1 MPWIDSLDWT
11 ALNSLRRYPIREGAS
26 AQSNDEY
33 FNIPDTLI
41 TDFSLSASSNVEDR
55 FYISRIFNKLTSVSI
70 EISDWGGTVVGT
82 FNAVASDIKDA
93 VYYLT
98 ATPNYVGA
106 NGKITIG
113 TLDDLSS
120 QPVGSFAFARSATEL
135 EPRTISP
142 GLRGIDRMVFIDAQN
157 ADGYYLTGN
166 ISLISR
172 ENLKFSIDP
181 DDANGVVLDVGDNLG
196 LNKQCAVTNCIKSIN
211 GVKPDPVNGN
221 ISLLGVDCLTVL
233 SNADY
238 SLEIEDSCCS
248 PCVGC
253 NDLEELTQRLTSLE
267 NKFIALNTNYVNVDV
282 QLSTYLNTINADC
295 ACPT

>member
-26 AQSNDEY
+26 AQSDDEY

-55 FYISRIFNKLTSVSI
+55 FYISRVFNKITSVSI

-82 FNAVASDIKDA
+82 FEALTNAAKDQ
-93 VYYLT
+93 VYYLN

-113 TLDDLSS
+113 TLNDLAN
-120 QPVGSFAFARSATEL
+120 QPAGSYAFANTATEL

-142 GLRGIDRMVFIDAQN
+142 GIQGIDRIVFIDAQN

-166 ISLISR
+166 VSIVSR

-181 DDANGVVLDVGDNLG
+181 NDSNGVVLDVGDNLG
-196 LNKQCAVTNCIKSIN
+196 LNKQCAVTNCVKSIN
-211 GVKPDPVNGN
+211 GVSPDPSNGN
-221 ISLLGVDCLTVL
+221 ISLLGVDCL
-233 SNADY
+233 SISSPASY
-238 SLEIEDSCCS
+238 SLQIEDTCCS

-253 NDLEELTQRLTSLE
+253 NDLEQLTERLTSLE
-267 NKFIALNTNYVNVDV
+267 NKFIALNNNYVNVDG
-282 QLSTYLNTINADC
+282 QLSMYLNTVNADC